1 MSEVKVDEDIIIG
14 QAGDRDLVVDVLRP
28 SSTAGLVA
36 GILVLPGG
44 SWFTANRSG
53 LKDRLG
59 ISLAE
64 KGYVCVVGEYR
75 VASEALWPAQIQD
88 VKSIIRWMRTNSS
101 ALGIDRSKM
110 ITLGKSAGGHL
121 ALMAGLATEVVEFE
135 GDLGNNGVS
144 SGVTAAVGIAPI
156 LDMAWAVGRKDLA
169 SFLGTEPSP
178 NVIKSASPV
187 EYVGGNSPPILLMH
201 GTSDTRVHHSMT
213 VNMYQKLEQAGISAD
228 LHLYAGQGHSFD
240 ADPAF
245 TQSIVSEIDLFIS
258 RFVLIND

>member
-1 MSEVKVDEDIIIG
+1 M
-14 QAGDRDLVVDVLRP
+14 
-28 SSTAGLVA
+28 
-36 GILVLPGG
+36 
-44 SWFTANRSG
+44 
-53 LKDRLG
+53 
-59 ISLAE
+59 
-64 KGYVCVVGEYR
+64 
-75 VASEALWPAQIQD
+75 
-88 VKSIIRWMRTNSS
+88 M
-101 ALGIDRSKM
+101 M
-110 ITLGKSAGGHL
+110 
-121 ALMAGLATEVVEFE
+121 
-135 GDLGNNGVS
+135 
-144 SGVTAAVGIAPI
+144 VGIAPI

-258 RFVLIND
+258 RFVLIKE